1 MRRNL
6 AGLAVLSR
14 VLAALVTG
22 APGSGA
28 WGQAEAAERTIDR
41 VSVTLVNPLAGPRPS
56 ETVVVTR
63 AEIVKVAPSFDITKA
78 LVVDAHGA
86 PVLSQLVDMDADE
99 APDQIVF
106 QTNLGAR
113 ETKTFELRLG
123 QRPPAS
129 RAEFKVYG
137 RFVRERHDD
146 FAWEND
152 LVAHRVYGTDLETYK
167 KDPLVS
173 SGVDVWVKR
182 VPKLIANDWYLT
194 GDYHRDLGEGADFYS
209 VAKSR
214 GCGGL
219 GVWAGGKLAV
229 SRNFTSSRVL
239 ASGPIRLVFELSYA
253 AWDAGS
259 ARVAEVKR
267 VTLDAGSH
275 FNRFESTFTAK
286 DRSALS
292 VGVGIAKHPGNL
304 LKVDVKPA
312 NQTPWM
318 AVWEPL
324 DGGKSGHLGC
334 AVALSPGSKAEA
346 QGTDGDY
353 LLVTAS
359 STSGPLVYYVGTAW
373 DRASGLADITGW
385 TKEVQS
391 LGNRLAAPVKTT
403 LASSPASP

>member
-1 MRRNL
+1 MNRNL
-6 AGLAVLSR
+6 AGLAVLCGA
-14 VLAALVTG
+14 LAASVT
-22 APGSGA
+22 AA
-28 WGQAEAAERTIDR
+28 AAERTVER
-41 VSVTLVNPLAGPRPS
+41 VSVTLVNPLAAPRPG
-56 ETVVVTR
+56 ETLVVTR
-63 AEIVKVAPSFDITKA
+63 AELVKVAPSFDITKA
-78 LVVDAHGA
+78 LVVDAQGA
-86 PVLSQLVDMDADE
+86 PVLSQLVDMDGDE

-113 ETKTFELRLG
+113 ETKMFELRLG

-152 LVAHRVYGTDLETYK
+152 VVAHRVYGTDLETYK

-219 GVWAGGKLAV
+219 GVWVGGKLAV

-253 AWDAGS
+253 PWDAGG

-267 VTLDAGSH
+267 VTLDAGSR
-275 FNRFESTFTAK
+275 FNRFESTFTRK
-286 DRSALS
+286 DRNALS
-292 VGVGIAKHPGNL
+292 VGVGIAKHPGSL

-334 AVALSPGSKAEA
+334 AVVLSPGSKAETQA
-346 QGTDGDY
+346 TDSDY
-353 LLVTAS
+353 LLVTPAS
-359 STSGPLVYYVGTAW
+359 AGGTGVYYVGTAW

-391 LGNRLAAPVKTT
+391 LANRLAAPVKTT

>member
-1 MRRNL
+1 MNRNL
-6 AGLAVLSR
+6 ASLAALFGL
-14 VLAALVTG
+14 LAALVTG
-22 APGSGA
+22 ALVA
-28 WGQAEAAERTIDR
+28 AVEGQAEAAERTVER
-41 VSVTLVNPLAGPRPS
+41 VSVTLVNPLAAPRPS

-63 AEIVKVAPSFDITKA
+63 SELVKVAPSFDITKA
-78 LVVDAHGA
+78 LVVDAQGA
-86 PVLSQLVDMDADE
+86 AVPSQLVDMDGDE
-99 APDQIVF
+99 TPDQIVF
-106 QTNLGAR
+106 QTNLAAR

-152 LVAHRVYGTDLETYK
+152 VVAHRVYGTDLETYK

-182 VPKLIANDWYLT
+182 VPKLIVNDWYLT

-239 ASGPIRLVFELSYA
+239 ASGPIRLVFDLSYA
-253 AWDAGS
+253 PWDAGG

-286 DRSALS
+286 DRNALS

-304 LKVDVKPA
+304 LKVNVKPA
-312 NQTPWM
+312 HQTPWM

-334 AVALSPGSKAEA
+334 AAVLSPGSRAETQA
-346 QGTDGDY
+346 TDSDY
-353 LLVTAS
+353 LLVTPAS
-359 STSGPLVYYVGTAW
+359 PVGPTIYYVGTAW

-385 TKEVQS
+385 TKEVES

-403 LASSPASP
+403 LAAILGP